1 MVRSVSFRLGSIVV
15 ATATLVVGATAG
27 DALAQGGPGAERYE
41 VTITPPKRAD
51 SDAGDETTAPPPGAA
66 EAAAA
71 AALSPATAAP
81 AAKAAPSTDN
91 VLGATEAARPA
102 APPSTALA
110 SPNAPL
116 RTLQVGA
123 FRQQAS
129 AEALRDQ
136 LAPTFQ
142 DVAIVEISS
151 GGEPLYRV
159 NVGRL
164 PKGPE
169 LAALRKRLADAGFP
183 AFDVPMPKTP
193 SSR

>member
-1 MVRSVSFRLGSIVV
+1 MSPARLVRRLVVV
-15 ATATLVVGATAG
+15 AVTLAG
-27 DALAQGGPGAERYE
+27 LAASAVDAPAQGGPGAERYE
-41 VTITPPKRAD
+41 VTITPPKRPGTENAGEASTPAPAD
-51 SDAGDETTAPPPGAA
+51 GGPGTAGPG
-66 EAAAA
+66 
-71 AALSPATAAP
+71 AAP
-81 AAKAAPSTDN
+81 AAAAKVASSPDN
-91 VLGATEAARPA
+91 VLGGSEAASATKPPPA
-102 APPSTALA
+102 PAPA
-110 SPNAPL
+110 NAPL

-136 LAPTFQ
+136 LASGFG
-142 DVAIVEISS
+142 DVAIVEVAS

-169 LAALRKRLADAGFP
+169 LTALKKRLADAGFP
-183 AFDVPMPKTP
+183 AFDVPLPKTA